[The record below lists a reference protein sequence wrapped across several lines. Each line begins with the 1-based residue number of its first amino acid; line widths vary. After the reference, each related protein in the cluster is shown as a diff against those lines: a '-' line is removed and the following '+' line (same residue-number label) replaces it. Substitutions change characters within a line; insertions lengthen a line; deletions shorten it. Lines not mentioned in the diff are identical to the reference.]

1 MDKTVGQAPIAT
13 LLVAALTIIIVIAG
27 AVVMIVDPDT
37 LSFEDYIKA
46 LATMGIGAGALGVGR
61 GILAGAKQPGG
72 FGAAAPDLLTPTR
85 SGSVSPAIVAPP
97 KDPPEQGGTTLHPK
111 P

>member
-1 MDKTVGQAPIAT
+1 MDQKLSQAPVAT
-13 LLVAALTIIIVIAG
+13 LLVAALATIIVIAG

-72 FGAAAPDLLTPTR
+72 FGAAAPDL
-85 SGSVSPAIVAPP
+85 PP
-97 KDPPEQGGTTLHPK
+97 KATTLPAAEQAPVAAPTGTTLHK
-111 P
+111 S